1 MSESRPRIL
10 VFAYNEVG
18 YACLSEL
25 LDRGANVVGVFTY
38 RDDPAEEIWFSSV
51 ERLALESDL
60 DVFTP
65 PDVDDSA
72 RRIIR
77 DLAPDLILSF
87 YYRSM
92 LPKDILEIP
101 RLGAFNMHGSLLP
114 KYRGRACINWAVL
127 RGETETGATLHKMV
141 ERADAGNIVDQEAVD
156 IAFGDT
162 SQDVSYKVADAA
174 RRIVARNLDLLEAG
188 TAPLTPQDESL
199 ATSFGRRRPED
210 GRIDWNRSAVELYN
224 LVRAVTHPYPG
235 AFTTL
240 HGERIFVWKALPHSE
255 SWRDLPG
262 SVVSLSPLRVVTGN
276 GILEIVRLQPEGEEE
291 IDGAIF
297 AEYNL
302 THDSR
307 FGQ

>member
-1 MSESRPRIL
+1 MTDLRAA
-10 VFAYNEVG
+10 VFAYSEVG
-18 YACLSEL
+18 YVCLEEL
-25 LDRGANVVGVFTY
+25 LRRGVTVVALFTCE
-38 RDDPAEEIWFSSV
+38 DDPGEEIWFPSV
-51 ERLALESDL
+51 AKLGREAGIP
-60 DVFTP
+60 VHTP
-65 PDVDDSA
+65 ASLGDAEYGLLLSLRPDV
-72 RRIIR
+72 IF
-77 DLAPDLILSF
+77 SF

-92 LPKDILEIP
+92 IP
-101 RLGAFNMHGSLLP
+101 ERFLQIPPLGAFNMHGSLLP

-141 ERADAGNIVDQEAVD
+141 ERADAGDIVDQEAVD

-188 TAPLTPQDESL
+188 TAPLTPQDESQ

-224 LVRAVTHPYPG
+224 LVRSVTHPYPG

-255 SWRDLPG
+255 TWRDLPG
-262 SVVSLSPLRVVTGN
+262 SVVALSPLRVVTGN